1 MNNNSSVD
9 LQLAQRLVRVIE
21 NIEQTERDFYVLQR
35 HKLRFLEQ
43 LMRLLENNQSSG
55 TTNTTGNSRS
65 NSVSTPDIS
74 DFPNIP
80 NTPPP
85 SINLNTQASENNINM
100 RNINDFVSNMINE
113 TMSNTPINTIIP
125 NNSQTPSINPILV
138 RYTTMFPFNLE
149 HNNTPVQSTSRGLT
163 EQQIR
168 SSTTNTTFENAQ
180 NPLNVQECIIRHEAF
195 ELNTHVTRIHNC
207 NHIFSTPSIMNW
219 LRNNNTCP
227 VCRQPV
233 YQEQEESQTQEE

>member
-9 LQLAQRLVRVIE
+9 LQLAQRLIRVIE

-43 LMRLLENNQSSG
+43 LMRLLENEQSPG
-55 TTNTTGNSRS
+55 TTNTTSNSRS
-65 NSVSTPDIS
+65 VSFPIPDIPDVS
-74 DFPNIP
+74 NIP

-85 SINLNTQASENNINM
+85 SMNTNTQTSENNINM
-100 RNINDFVSNMINE
+100 TNINDFVSNVINE
-113 TMSNTPINTIIP
+113 TMNNTPINTIIP
-125 NNSQTPSINPILV
+125 NNSLTPSINPVLV
-138 RYTTMFPFNLE
+138 RYTTMFPFNLDN
-149 HNNTPVQSTSRGLT
+149 NNTAVQSTSQGLT

-168 SSTTNTTFENAQ
+168 SSTTNTTFENAE

-195 ELNTHVTRIHNC
+195 EPNTHVTRIHNC

-227 VCRQPV
+227 VCRRPV
-233 YQEQEESQTQEE
+233 YQEQQEP